1 LNTLTDPAPPRIVNP
16 RASRLLRTDALQLV
30 DDERLTSDALRQRF
44 AAPPVWTPELTGDG
58 GLFAGRQ
65 VRQAAVLIGLTQRP
79 MGMTVLLTQ
88 RTAHLHDHAGQ
99 ISFPGGRRDPEDAS
113 LLDTALREA
122 QEEVGLQRDQ
132 VSVLGSL
139 SEYHTVTAYQVT
151 PVVAMVDPAFVVTP
165 DPFEVAE
172 VFEIPLAFLMNPAN
186 HQRRAIDTPLG
197 ERTFYAIA
205 YDDAGRER
213 FVWGATAAMLRNF
226 YRFLMA

>member
-1 LNTLTDPAPPRIVNP
+1 VNP
-16 RASRLLRTDALQLV
+16 RASRLVQTNPLPLV
-30 DDERLTSDALRQRF
+30 DDTRLTGEAMRKRF
-44 AAPPVWTPELTGDG
+44 AAPPVWTPELAGDG

-65 VRQAAVLIGLTQRP
+65 VRQAAVLIGLTERP
-79 MGMTVLLTQ
+79 QGLTVLLTQ

-99 ISFPGGRRDPEDAS
+99 ISFPGGRRDPEDVS
-113 LLDTALREA
+113 LFDTALREA
-122 QEEVGLQRDQ
+122 QEEVGLQREQ

-151 PVVAMVDPAFVVTP
+151 PVVAMVSPGFIVTP
-165 DPFEVAE
+165 DPFEVDE

-186 HQRRAIDTPLG
+186 HQQRAIDTPLG
-197 ERTFYAIA
+197 ERTFYAIP
-205 YDDAGRER
+205 YDDTGRER